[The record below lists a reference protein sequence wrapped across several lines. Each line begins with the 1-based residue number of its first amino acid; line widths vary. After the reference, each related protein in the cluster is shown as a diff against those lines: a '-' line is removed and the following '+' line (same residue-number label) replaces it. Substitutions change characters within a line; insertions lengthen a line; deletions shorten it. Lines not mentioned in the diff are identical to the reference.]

1 MNNCKTFYKAQ
12 TASRVKEIVQISP
25 TTPHP
30 PPDKSLLRLWNK
42 NFLTET
48 YKNIQTF
55 AFQVLR
61 DCNSCASTNEAV
73 QMFFLTLS
81 DVCWKI
87 CKVKKVSG
95 CVAGAY
101 FFQC

>member
-1 MNNCKTFYKAQ
+1 MKNCKTFCEAQ

-25 TTPHP
+25 PTPYP
-30 PPDKSLLRLWNK
+30 PPDKSLLCLWNK
-42 NFLTET
+42 NFLTEI
-48 YKNIQTF
+48 YKNIETF

-61 DCNSCASTNEAV
+61 DCNSWASTNEAV
-73 QMFFLTLS
+73 QMFFLTPS
-81 DVCWKI
+81 DVCRKI

-95 CVAGAY
+95 CVARAY